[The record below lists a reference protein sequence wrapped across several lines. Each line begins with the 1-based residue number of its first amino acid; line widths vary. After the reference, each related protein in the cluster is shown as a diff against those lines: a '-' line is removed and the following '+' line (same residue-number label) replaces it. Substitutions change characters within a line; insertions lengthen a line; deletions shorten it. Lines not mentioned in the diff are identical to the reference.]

1 VRPDGYRDG
10 MNTEVL
16 ERIAA
21 PSYLDNLLNLPI
33 ETVRSLRHECQSE
46 ENRMSY
52 LRRMAQGRHDIVR
65 VEAERRVAGQ
75 PPGSDVVTD
84 LVRALAG
91 QVTGGTADRIPRGLA
106 PGADPAFEAQLDKVC
121 PPETLVAL
129 SGVSDDALSAALD
142 GFWRLEREVSG
153 WRLLLFRRLDALS
166 AELTRRYREGL
177 ADVDSLLN

>member
-1 VRPDGYRDG
+1 
-10 MNTEVL
+10 MNTVVL

-33 ETVRSLRHECQSE
+33 ETVRSLRQECQVE

-52 LRRMAQGRHDIVR
+52 LRRLAQGRHDLAQA
-65 VEAERRVAGQ
+65 EAQRRVAGQ
-75 PPGSDVVTD
+75 PPGSGDVMTD

-91 QVTGGTADRIPRGLA
+91 QVTGGRADRLPRGLV
-106 PGADPAFEAQLDKVC
+106 PGEDPGFEAELDRVC
-121 PPETLVAL
+121 PPERLVGLA
-129 SGVSDDALSAALD
+129 GVSDDELTFVLD
-142 GFWRLEREVSG
+142 RFWTLEREVSG

-177 ADVDSLLN
+177 ADVDSLLNS